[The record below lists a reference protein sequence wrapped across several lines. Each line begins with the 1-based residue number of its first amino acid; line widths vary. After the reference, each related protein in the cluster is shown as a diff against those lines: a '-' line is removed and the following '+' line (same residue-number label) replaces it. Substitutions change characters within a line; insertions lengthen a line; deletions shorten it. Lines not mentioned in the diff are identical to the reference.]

1 MANTKPYEILAGPC
15 RVYVSATGTDFPDI
29 DDPESSFG
37 TQWIRLGQT
46 EGGVKA
52 AHAQTI
58 VELRTDQTTAPV
70 KAIRSEESLEV
81 TFSLAELTLEHYAV
95 SLNRALEGPTVNSGN
110 KSVQLYRGGFQVETL
125 AMYVRGDHL
134 SAYGDK
140 NLAYEV
146 PVAFQAGDPETE
158 FVRDNKAVL
167 ACSFH
172 VIADPDR
179 TDDDDAF
186 GVLRMGT

>member
-1 MANTKPYEILAGPC
+1 
-15 RVYVSATGTDFPDI
+15 VYVAPTGTAFPNVSDS
-29 DDPESSFG
+29 ESSFG

-52 AHAQTI
+52 AHGQTI

-70 KAIRSEESLEV
+70 KAIRSEETLEV

-95 SLNRALEGPTVNSGN
+95 ALNRALEGPTVGGSD

-125 AMYVRGDHL
+125 ALFVRGDHL
-134 SAYGDK
+134 SPYGDK
-140 NLAYEV
+140 NLQYEV

-158 FVRDNKAVL
+158 YVRDNKAVL

-179 TDDDDAF
+179 VDDDDAF
-186 GVLRMGT
+186 GVLRAGT